1 MRYGIPLLGDRV
13 APRSTHADSVLVTVL
28 RRNRARTE
36 SKPELADHSLLELAK
51 VLSDNRIDVL
61 VCGGIS
67 REERDF
73 LEARRVEIIDNV
85 VASINEILF
94 ALQAGEL
101 RSGFGLNAADTE
113 GTEQKKIPAVTSREE
128 TVPDKAAGTGINK
141 MIIDCLACRNRVCLS
156 GERCDAF
163 RYPLTAETNEK
174 HSIQMIEAMLDITF
188 ENERTLCRLSEL
200 IYFCLEMRYRKIGL
214 AYCIELEEPTEILV
228 RVLRRFFKVYPVC
241 CKIGGKVISDAMTPP
256 SSLQAHSRGHQ
267 VACNPLGQ
275 IEALNRIETD
285 INVLVGL
292 CMGADCL
299 LTRLS
304 DAPVTTL
311 FVKDKSLANNP
322 IGAVYSDYYLKEAI
336 QAARTDTETDLL
348 P

>member
-1 MRYGIPLLGDRV
+1 MRYGIPILGERV
-13 APRSTHADSVLVTVL
+13 APRSTYADSVLVAVL
-28 RRNRARTE
+28 RRNRARAE
-36 SKPELADHSLLELAK
+36 SRLELADHSLLELAK
-51 VLSDNRIDVL
+51 VLADNRIDVL

-67 REERDF
+67 RDERDF
-73 LEARRVEIIDNV
+73 LAARRMEIIDNV
-85 VASINEILF
+85 VGSVDELLA
-94 ALQAGEL
+94 ALDAGEL
-101 RSGFGLNAADTE
+101 HPGFGLDTSHRE
-113 GTEQKKIPAVTSREE
+113 NSDPETRDLASPERERTSRS
-128 TVPDKAAGTGINK
+128 TTDTDTGKIVV
-141 MIIDCLACRNRVCLS
+141 DCLACRDRICLN

-163 RYPLTAETNEK
+163 GHAHAPDLIDQPSA
-174 HSIQMIEAMLDITF
+174 QMLEAAFDIAF

-200 IYFCLEMRYRKIGL
+200 IYFCLEMRYQKIGL

-241 CKIGGKVISDAMTPP
+241 CKIGGNVMADTVTPLL
-256 SSLQAHSRGHQ
+256 SGQSQWSARQ
-267 VACNPLGQ
+267 VACNPSGQ
-275 IEALNRIETD
+275 AEALNRIETD

-299 LTRLS
+299 ITRLS

-336 QAARTDTETDLL
+336 QSARSETREG
-348 P
+348 

>member
-1 MRYGIPLLGDRV
+1 MRYAIPLLGDRV
-13 APRSTHADSVLVTVL
+13 APRSTYADAVLVAVL
-28 RRNRARTE
+28 RRNHARAEAT
-36 SKPELADHSLLELAK
+36 SKLTDHSLLELAK

-73 LEARRVEIIDNV
+73 LVARHVQIMDNV
-85 VASINEILF
+85 VGSVDELLA
-94 ALQAGEL
+94 ALDKGIL
-101 RSGFGLNAADTE
+101 RSGFGLNDTN
-113 GTEQKKIPAVTSREE
+113 TDRIEQQPSRVTRKRNGQKSANSQ
-128 TVPDKAAGTGINK
+128 KS
-141 MIIDCLACRNRVCLS
+141 IDCLACRNRVCLDGKS
-156 GERCDAF
+156 CEVNGAAQSNTEIDSTSNRM
-163 RYPLTAETNEK
+163 LETA
-174 HSIQMIEAMLDITF
+174 LDISF

-214 AYCIELEEPTEILV
+214 AYCIDLEEPTEILV

-256 SSLQAHSRGHQ
+256 SPVQAHWSASQ
-267 VACNPLGQ
+267 ISCNPAGQ
-275 IEALNRIETD
+275 AEVLNRIETD
-285 INVLVGL
+285 VNVLVGL

-299 LTRLS
+299 LTQMS

-322 IGAVYSDYYLKEAI
+322 IGAVYSDYYLKEAL
-336 QAARTDTETDLL
+336 QAARGEADHG
-348 P
+348 